1 VGAVGPWISHQPQ
14 AKENIVKKILVFLS
28 AISFI
33 FCLAG
38 IASATPV
45 TLTITSQV
53 GMEVYGPKSSYLPVE
68 DSGWGTA
75 GSAVATWVHPSWPT
89 LAGATWISNSTY
101 VADPVNDSWRW
112 FHTEFSIPSEAI
124 VLSAA
129 LTMVTSDNAEL
140 VWFNDTLIGQDGEVV
155 GTFVDNY
162 EWGTLKTYSMSPL
175 VGQLNSLDFIVR
187 NYAQAGGT
195 ATSNPTGLIFKAEV
209 QYAPVPEPA
218 TMLLLGTGLIGLAG
232 IGRKKLR
239 KA

>member
-1 VGAVGPWISHQPQ
+1 
-14 AKENIVKKILVFLS
+14 VKKNLVFLS
-28 AISFI
+28 AVLFI
-33 FCLAG
+33 LCVAG
-38 IASATPV
+38 TVSATPV
-45 TLTITSQV
+45 TLTITSQPD
-53 GMEVYGPKSSYLPVE
+53 MQVYGPKSSYLPVE
-68 DSGWGTA
+68 DL

-101 VADPVNDSWRW
+101 VDDPVNDSWRW
-112 FHTEFSIPSEAI
+112 FHTEFSIPSDAI
-124 VLSAA
+124 ILSAA
-129 LTMVTSDNAEL
+129 LTMVTSDNAEM
-140 VWFNDTLIGQDGEVV
+140 VWLNDTLIGQDGEVL

-162 EWGTLKTYSMSPL
+162 EWGTLKTYSMTPL

-232 IGRKKLR
+232 VGRKKLR